1 MDFISQTNYE
11 LHREH
16 LRQLKLRM
24 SIFEKSYPQI
34 KGKSP
39 RQILKLPIDR
49 NERESAA
56 SLLADI
62 LAHDLFFNSF
72 FSPNTSSALVRA
84 AYGSEANFLY
94 AISCKAE
101 KCHGFLFVVQDRRD
115 TLGIVAFNDPLAVFL
130 SNATPILAIDLCE
143 HAYFYDYFF
152 DRESYVKAALSHLD
166 LSKIKKS

>member
-49 NERESAA
+49 TEREAAA

-62 LAHDLFFNSF
+62 LAHELFFDSF
-72 FSPNTSSALVRA
+72 SSTNTTSRPVRD

-94 AISCKAE
+94 LISRKAE
-101 KCHGFLFVVQDRRD
+101 KCHGFLFVVQDRC
-115 TLGIVAFNDPLAVFL
+115 GVPEIVAYNEPLSAFL
-130 SNATPILAIDLCE
+130 SNATPTLAVDLCE

-152 DRESYVKAALSHLD
+152 DRESYVKAALSRLD

>member
-24 SIFEKSYPQI
+24 SIFEKSYQQI

-49 NERESAA
+49 NEREVAA
-56 SLLADI
+56 GLLADI
-62 LAHDLFFNSF
+62 LAHELFFDSF
-72 FSPNTSSALVRA
+72 SSTNTTSRPVRD

-94 AISCKAE
+94 LISRKAE
-101 KCHGFLFVVQDRRD
+101 KCHGFLFVVQDRR
-115 TLGIVAFNDPLAVFL
+115 GVPEIVAYNEPLSAFL
-130 SNATPILAIDLCE
+130 SNATPTLAVDLCE
-143 HAYFYDYFF
+143 HAYFYDYCF
-152 DRESYVKAALSHLD
+152 DSQTYLRAALSHLD